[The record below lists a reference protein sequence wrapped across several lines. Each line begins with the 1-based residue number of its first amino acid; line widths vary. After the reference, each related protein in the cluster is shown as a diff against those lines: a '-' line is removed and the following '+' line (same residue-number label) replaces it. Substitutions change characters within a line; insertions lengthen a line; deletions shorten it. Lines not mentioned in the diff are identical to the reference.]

1 MSAYKI
7 LLQKLSQAP
16 AENWRNPFG
25 YEHST
30 CTINGVVITLYKIGW
45 IRFAEKIYEGW
56 PTSRAGRKLFK
67 QIRPRDIPYDQPSL
81 ERTEFAKLNISEEIH
96 P

>member
-7 LLQKLSQAP
+7 LLQKLSQAI
-16 AENWRNPFG
+16 AENWRHPFG
-25 YEHST
+25 YAHST
-30 CTINGVVITLYKIGW
+30 CTINGVEITLCKNGW
-45 IRFAEKIYEGW
+45 IGFSGKIYMGW

-67 QIRPRDIPYDQPSL
+67 QIRPRDIPYDQSSL
-81 ERTEFAKLNISEEIH
+81 ERAEFAKLTISEEIE